1 MNPPVNG
8 GFSSQR
14 PVTRSFDVFLDLRLN
29 KWLNKWSRRRC
40 LRRHR
45 AHCDVTVMQ
54 QSLLCALAMTRPVR
68 EFGRCLW
75 RLDGAA
81 QRSRNVT
88 LRFLCARNIV
98 LQYKINFCLISSA
111 LCVFHVFW
119 LCLTYIYKYWVRVR
133 LRSVYVIVQH
143 MVNSKWFQISTKISW
158 AHAVTDLQG
167 LS

>member
-1 MNPPVNG
+1 MEIFSALLALSEVNPPVNG

-54 QSLLCALAMTRPVR
+54 QSLLCVLAMTRPMR
-68 EFGRCLW
+68 EFGRCVW

-88 LRFLCARNIV
+88 LCFLCTRNIV
-98 LQYKINFCLISSA
+98 LQYKINFFFYIKRIMCFPCLLVVPNAYTWIFV
-111 LCVFHVFW
+111 C
-119 LCLTYIYKYWVRVR
+119 
-133 LRSVYVIVQH
+133 VYVQ
-143 MVNSKWFQISTKISW
+143 FTLLYSTW
-158 AHAVTDLQG
+158 
-167 LS
+167 